1 MPRPHLCITLTV
13 AALALG
19 GCGAQQDSQGED
31 FEGPQAEV
39 AQVVEDLQSAAQQ
52 GDAEELCG
60 RILARELVARLAA
73 GGSQCIDEMEKAVG
87 DVNDFELDVT
97 GVTIS
102 GTTAR
107 AEVTHGDGERAS
119 AFELAREGGRE
130 DGAWRVTSL
139 AA

>member
-1 MPRPHLCITLTV
+1 MSRAHLCTTLAV
-13 AALALG
+13 AALALA
-19 GCGAQQDSQGED
+19 GCGAQQDAQGED

-60 RILARELVARLAA
+60 RILARELVTRLAA
-73 GGSQCIDEMEKAVG
+73 GGSQCIDELQKAVG

-97 GVTIS
+97 RITIS

-107 AEVTHGDGERAS
+107 AEVTHGEDERAS
-119 AFELAREGGRE
+119 AFELAREG
-130 DGAWRVTSL
+130 DAWRVTSL
-139 AA
+139 AG